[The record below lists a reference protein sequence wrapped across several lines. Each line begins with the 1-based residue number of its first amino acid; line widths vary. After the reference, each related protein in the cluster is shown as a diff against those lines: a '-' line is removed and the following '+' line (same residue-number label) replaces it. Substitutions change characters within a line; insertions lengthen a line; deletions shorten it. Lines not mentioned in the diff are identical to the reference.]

1 MNDVNM
7 TEDGSQE
14 VQTEVT
20 LSSRILRKKSR
31 FLQGVGYPLMNTCPG
46 YKK

>member
-31 FLQGVGYPLMNTCPG
+31 FL
-46 YKK
+46 